1 MSADPNVGDPNN
13 PGDVQTKDI
22 CILIA
27 CPAYGGLTHASHN
40 EALRGLEQVF
50 GKYGI
55 RYSVL
60 PILTES
66 LIPRARNAYANIVA
80 FDKIKQLT
88 PDGMGGFREDM
99 VHYTHL
105 LFLDVDIGFNPQ
117 NIIEMIRMN
126 QDIVGL
132 PYACKDISWG
142 KIVEAVKR
150 GETDP
155 VRLSRM
161 GHRPIINTNGT
172 AQSFN
177 PSQPSQFPQ
186 IGTGVLLIKRGVFLA
201 MAEDDKMSDW
211 LPEKF
216 EWTEEWSQYCRDIK
230 LSSDTLRIHA
240 FAAQY
245 TKFLR
250 QHPRRRYKLM
260 AGEMKFG
267 DRDFAYDFFSIGVN
281 PETSYYD
288 SEDYRF
294 CHDAAKLG
302 FKIWFLPWAVTSHT
316 GNYSFIMDI
325 PIQTAIGLQ
334 IGPEPSP
341 DTKPIGGVEAQAVPI
356 QGSGISAP
364 TGLLS
369 PQETNPVA
377 TGSPAVS

>member
-1 MSADPNVGDPNN
+1 VSADPNVGDPNN
-13 PGDVQTKDI
+13 PRDVQTKDI

-201 MAEDDKMSDW
+201 MAEDDKLSNMTVKEFEQSEFCKSELGGSAPW
-211 LPEKF
+211 LEFAK
-216 EWTEEWSQYCRDIK
+216 EYA
-230 LSSDTLRIHA
+230 A
-240 FAAQY
+240 FLQ
-245 TKFLR
+245 

-341 DTKPIGGVEAQAVPI
+341 DTKPIGGVEAQAVAI